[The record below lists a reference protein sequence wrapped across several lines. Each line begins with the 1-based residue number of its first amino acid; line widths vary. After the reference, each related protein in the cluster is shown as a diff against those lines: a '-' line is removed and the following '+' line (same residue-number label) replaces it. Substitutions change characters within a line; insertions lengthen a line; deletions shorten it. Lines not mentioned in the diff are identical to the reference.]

1 MERKSNLIWVL
12 LGLSGIGL
20 IVYAVVRT
28 RQTGYIEPLPS
39 PQVFITRQVM
49 FDNIERGWDVNEA
62 QRIAQEVGVKIL
74 SAQLIGLTPIGIL
87 SRDYMRSFRVYTVY
101 GTEDKIKLFEQ
112 EGKQPAT
119 LI

>member
-1 MERKSNLIWVL
+1 MERKSNLILAL

-20 IVYAVVRT
+20 IVYAVVRI
-28 RQTGYIEPLPS
+28 RQTVYIEPLPS

-62 QRIAQEVGVKIL
+62 QKIAQKVGVKIL
-74 SAQLIGLTPIGIL
+74 SSQLIGLTPMGIL
-87 SRDYMRSFRVYTVY
+87 SGDYMRSFRVYTIY
-101 GTEDKIKLFEQ
+101 GTEDKIRLFEQ